1 MEKEVTM
8 LRFMLTTVCVL
19 FTVLAQAQELKQSW
33 ENLRTLQVGERIQVV
48 DQRLK
53 SQNGMFLS
61 VSDEALT
68 FRVEQDEVAIPRAD
82 VFRVTSREQTKRK
95 RNALIGAA
103 IGAGVGGLA
112 AALIGASLIGE
123 VSDEEFVGGAVVP
136 GVALGAGVFGVLGAA
151 VPSYQTIY
159 RAERR
164 QNSSVP

>member
-1 MEKEVTM
+1 
-8 LRFMLTTVCVL
+8 
-19 FTVLAQAQELKQSW
+19 
-33 ENLRTLQVGERIQVV
+33 
-48 DQRLK
+48 
-53 SQNGMFLS
+53 MFLS
-61 VSDEALT
+61 VSDEAMT